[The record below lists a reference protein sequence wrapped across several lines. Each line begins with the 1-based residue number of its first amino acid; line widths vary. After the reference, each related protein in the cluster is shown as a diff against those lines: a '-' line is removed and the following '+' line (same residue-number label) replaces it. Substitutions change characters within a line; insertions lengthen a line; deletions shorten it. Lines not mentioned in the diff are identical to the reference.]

1 MNSTPLTAFLALVLF
16 FLCVCSAGAQK
27 GKKFVPNYDESKVPD
42 YQLPDPL
49 TLANGEKVK
58 DAETWRTRRRPDILK
73 LFETQV
79 YGKAPGRPK
88 NMKFVVKSVDR
99 NALGGKAIRK
109 EVDVLFTGKAD
120 GPKMTILIY
129 LPANA
134 RGPVPIFVG
143 LNFNGNHTTHADPAI
158 TITESWVPNDPKHGI
173 TDHKSNDKVRGS
185 SASRWSVEAILA
197 RGYGV
202 ATIYCGDIDPDFD
215 DGFHNGVHPLFY
227 KPGQTRPAPNEWGTI
242 AAWAWG
248 LSRALDYFETDPD
261 IDATRVIVI
270 GHSRLGKTA
279 LWAGARDER
288 FAMVVSNNSGEG
300 GAALAR
306 RKFGETTWRI
316 NTSFPHWFC
325 GNFHKYNDKED
336 EIPVDQHELIA
347 LIAPRPVYIASASKD
362 LWADPKGEFLA
373 GLHATPVYK
382 LLGKKGLP
390 AKEMPGVNQP
400 IVGGTIGYHL
410 REGQHD
416 ITLYDWERYMD
427 FADRHLKRKKR

>member
-1 MNSTPLTAFLALVLF
+1 MNMTPLTSLLATVFVVLC
-16 FLCVCSAGAQK
+16 LGAVQAQT
-27 GKKFVPNYDESKVPD
+27 GKKFVPNYDEDKVPN
-42 YQLPDPL
+42 YTLPDPL
-49 TLANGEKVK
+49 TLASGEKVK
-58 DAETWRTRRRPDILK
+58 DAETWRTQRRPEIRK

-79 YGKAPGRPK
+79 YGKAPPRPK
-88 NMKFVVKSVDR
+88 KMRFAVRSVDR
-99 NALGGKAIRK
+99 NALGGKAVRK
-109 EVDVLFTGKAD
+109 EVDVLFNGKED

-129 LPANA
+129 LPAQA
-134 RGPVPIFVG
+134 KKPVPIFVG
-143 LNFNGNHTTHADPAI
+143 LNFNGNHTTNADPGISI
-158 TITESWVPNDPKHGI
+158 TTSWVPNDPKHGI
-173 TDHKSNDKVRGS
+173 TNHKSNDKVRGLN
-185 SASRWSVEAILA
+185 ASRWPVEEILA

-215 DGFHNGVHPLFY
+215 DDFQNGVHPLFY
-227 KPGQTRPAPNEWGTI
+227 KKGQTRPAADEWGTI

-261 IDATRVIVI
+261 IDATKVIVL

-279 LWAGARDER
+279 LWAGAADER
-288 FAMVVSNNSGEG
+288 FAIVISNNSGEG

-325 GNFHKYNDKED
+325 GNFHQYNDKED
-336 EIPVDQHELIA
+336 QIPVDQHELIA

-373 GLHATPVYK
+373 ALHADPVYR

-390 AKEMPGVNQP
+390 VKEMPGVNQP
-400 IVGGTIGYHL
+400 VMGTIGYHL
-410 REGQHD
+410 REGEHD
-416 ITLYDWERYMD
+416 ITLYDWQQYMN
-427 FADRHLKRKKR
+427 FADRHLKGKKK